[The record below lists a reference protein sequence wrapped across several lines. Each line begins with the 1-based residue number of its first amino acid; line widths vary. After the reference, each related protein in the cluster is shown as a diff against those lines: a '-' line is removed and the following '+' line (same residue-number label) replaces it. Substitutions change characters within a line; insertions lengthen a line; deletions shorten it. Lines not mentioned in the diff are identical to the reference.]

1 MRDDIRHFKLRLDK
15 YGFLRGRD
23 EEDQDLDFGDFV
35 ENEESIDT
43 QQLDISS
50 LGSGTTKPG
59 TKNRSKPEK
68 STKSADADESSGSD
82 NDKEPKKTKKA
93 SKKAY
98 KIKSAEFVNSSED
111 ESEQGDVLKDK
122 PSTNGS
128 DGDDEGTAKPERNR
142 GPKASEGKG
151 KGRATQEAGSVKPSK
166 KREGNGSSNESDDTG
181 NPKDKGKP
189 KASKAKGKNKID
201 ERSEENGQAQKIDE
215 AKTGEKRKVN
225 EANGKNEE
233 TTEAEDK
240 TGSKVDAKPPPK
252 KQKTDNDGTE
262 REDAAQKGERES
274 VESEEITDKTSLPL
288 A

>member
-1 MRDDIRHFKLRLDK
+1 MIKRDGIPIGTVDQSMRDDIRHFKLRLDK

-82 NDKEPKKTKKA
+82 NEKEPKKTKKA

-98 KIKSAEFVNSSED
+98 KIKSAEIVNSSED

-122 PSTNGS
+122 PSTS
-128 DGDDEGTAKPERNR
+128 DTPPNQPAPPTPGTSDTSINQPAPPARSKQDIATKMQMGPMVTTR
-142 GPKASEGKG
+142 GRQSPSAIGG
-151 KGRATQEAGSVKPSK
+151 PRPARGRGREEPLR
-166 KREGNGSSNESDDTG
+166 KR
-181 NPKDKGKP
+181 
-189 KASKAKGKNKID
+189 A
-201 ERSEENGQAQKIDE
+201 
-215 AKTGEKRKVN
+215 V
-225 EANGKNEE
+225 
-233 TTEAEDK
+233 
-240 TGSKVDAKPPPK
+240 
-252 KQKTDNDGTE
+252 
-262 REDAAQKGERES
+262 
-274 VESEEITDKTSLPL
+274 
-288 A
+288 